1 MTTKVAVIVGSLRKA
16 SVNRLFAQA
25 LAKVARPK
33 LDLQIVEIGDLP
45 LGQSLSDLQRNALM
59 ENLARV
65 IRITCVSGQAAS
77 IHQQAQLRRF
87 TFLPAEC
94 PEGAGAYRAILLRLR
109 VELPHWMT

>member
-1 MTTKVAVIVGSLRKA
+1 MDDALRDELCQLALSCGFDVSKGYA
-16 SVNRLFAQA
+16 SAEDMR
-25 LAKVARPK
+25 KGIR
-33 LDLQIVEIGDLP
+33 EIGDLP